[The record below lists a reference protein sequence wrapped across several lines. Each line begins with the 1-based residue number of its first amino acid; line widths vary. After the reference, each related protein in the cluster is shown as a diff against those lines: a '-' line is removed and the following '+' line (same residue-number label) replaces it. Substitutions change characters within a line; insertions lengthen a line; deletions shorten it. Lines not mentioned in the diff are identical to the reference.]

1 MIIWCWSCE
10 RLSLGFAHSISQTVD
25 QTGIASEQDGFMGA
39 ENEGDDYETIY
50 TLQRSKKGMIIIVL
64 VVVNE

>member
-1 MIIWCWSCE
+1 MMLELWKTHWVLLT
-10 RLSLGFAHSISQTVD
+10 RFPQTVD
-25 QTGIASEQDGFMGA
+25 QPGIASEQDGFMGA

>member
-1 MIIWCWSCE
+1 MKDYHWVLLT
-10 RLSLGFAHSISQTVD
+10 RFPQTVD

-39 ENEGDDYETIY
+39 ENEGDDCETIY

>member
-1 MIIWCWSCE
+1 
-10 RLSLGFAHSISQTVD
+10 
-25 QTGIASEQDGFMGA
+25 MGA